1 MARDPIRILLMVRR
15 QAVEDARRVLAAC
28 LTAEAAAAV
37 RLQQIDD
44 EAQEN
49 RSAQLTIEDAH
60 RFLET
65 FARRVQASGA
75 QRYGAEADLTA
86 AQAQTAEARTAVVA
100 ARVATQ
106 ALETLIAERAAA
118 DLVEANRREQHAL
131 DDMTR
136 NRVDNINRPV
146 ARDP

>member
-1 MARDPIRILLMVRR
+1 
-15 QAVEDARRVLAAC
+15 
-28 LTAEAAAAV
+28 
-37 RLQQIDD
+37 
-44 EAQEN
+44 
-49 RSAQLTIEDAH
+49 
-60 RFLET
+60 
-65 FARRVQASGA
+65 
-75 QRYGAEADLTA
+75 
-86 AQAQTAEARTAVVA
+86 VVA

-146 ARDP
+146 GRDP